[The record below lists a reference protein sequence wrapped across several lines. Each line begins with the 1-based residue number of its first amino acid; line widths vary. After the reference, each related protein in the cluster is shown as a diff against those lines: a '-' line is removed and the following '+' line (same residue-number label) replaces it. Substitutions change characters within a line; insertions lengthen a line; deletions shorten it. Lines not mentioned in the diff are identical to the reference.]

1 MNVMVLFLVGASLLF
16 IGYGLRSLYLIM
28 RLPQNNPKKYM
39 LRTSSPSAIQKQ
51 KLIVVGNSLTHG
63 TLSAKYTDLL
73 SERLNRDELFID
85 VINAGKNGDQAFHV
99 LNRITDIIKCRPDF
113 ITILIGTNDAVNSMD
128 VNAAP
133 IFFQR
138 RKHPHPST
146 LAFFNSNLHS
156 LVTRLKSETNAKI
169 ALLSLPPI
177 GEDLNHP
184 VAKASISFSKAI
196 QDISKQ
202 LKVEYLP
209 LHEIMV
215 EYLNNHPAQPK
226 YEYKKRNL
234 VFMKSLF
241 KRILGYSSQKIS
253 KDLGFR
259 LHIDFLH
266 LNRTGASMIADI
278 IEAFCKNHN

>member
-1 MNVMVLFLVGASLLF
+1 MNVLTVFLIGVSLLF
-16 IGYGLRSLYLIM
+16 IGYGLLSLYLIM

-39 LRTSSPSAIQKQ
+39 QKTSVPSAIQKQ

-63 TLSAKYTDLL
+63 TLSAKYVDLL
-73 SERLNRDELFID
+73 SERLNRDEVHID
-85 VINAGKNGDQAFHV
+85 IINAGRNGDQAFHV
-99 LNRITDIIKCRPDF
+99 LNRITEIIKCRPDF
-113 ITILIGTNDAVNSMD
+113 ITILIGTNDAVNSLD
-128 VNAAP
+128 VNTAP

-138 RKHPHPST
+138 RKLPHPST

-156 LVTRLKSETNAKI
+156 LVTQLKFETNAKI

-184 VAKASISFSKAI
+184 VAKASTSFSKAI

-202 LKVEYLP
+202 LRVEYLP
-209 LHEIMV
+209 LHEVMV

-226 YEYKKRNL
+226 YGYEKRNL
-234 VFMKSLF
+234 VFMKSVF
-241 KRILGYSSQKIS
+241 RRILGYSNQKIS
-253 KDLGFR
+253 KDLGFH

-266 LNRTGASMIADI
+266 LNHTGASMIADM
-278 IEAFCKNHN
+278 IEAFYKNHN